1 MFRNS
6 VGSQTFADCLFFI
19 IVPDSTDG
27 HIHLKGKSL
36 MDPQISVSSHCRTSC
51 LEEMP
56 SEHCS
61 LGSVFIALHGG
72 QQGAESTDR
81 REQEQHLQREI

>member
-6 VGSQTFADCLFFI
+6 VGCQTFAVCLFFI
-19 IVPDSTDG
+19 IVPDSTVC

-36 MDPQISVSSHCRTSC
+36 MDPQISISSHYSISC

-56 SEHCS
+56 SGHRS
-61 LGSVFIALHGG
+61 LGAVSVALAGG
-72 QQGAESTDR
+72 QQGTESTDGC
-81 REQEQHLQREI
+81 

>member
-6 VGSQTFADCLFFI
+6 VGCQTFAVCLFFI
-19 IVPDSTDG
+19 IVPDSTVC

-36 MDPQISVSSHCRTSC
+36 MDPQISISSHYSISC

-61 LGSVFIALHGG
+61 LGAVFVALHGR
-72 QQGAESTDR
+72 QQGAKSTDGW
-81 REQEQHLQREI
+81 